1 MSAVM
6 HEIVRHDD
14 NGVLLRYHPDRL
26 GRHHVEQRA
35 QPTDAERIALIKAEK
50 GLADLVIILDHLSLS
65 DTAINRLDDA
75 LHAIYKAL
83 QLKRPRLGLCVIE
96 VEQAA

>member
-1 MSAVM
+1 RNS
-6 HEIVRHDD
+6 E
-14 NGVLLRYHPDRL
+14 GVVLRYPDHDTP

-35 QPTDAERIALIKAEK
+35 QPTDAERMAALKAEK
-50 GLADLVIILDHLSLS
+50 GLTTIEIILDHLDVS
-65 DTAINRLDDA
+65 DIAKNRLDDA
-75 LHAIYKAL
+75 LRAIYEAL

>member
-1 MSAVM
+1 MSATVQRN
-6 HEIVRHDD
+6 HE
-14 NGVLLRYHPDRL
+14 GVILRYHPDAI

-75 LHAIYKAL
+75 LHAIYEAL